1 MTDSDEEIP
10 NYYEVLCVEASA
22 TKDDIR
28 KAYRRQALLFHPD
41 KMKPH
46 MQDEASKHFQVINEA
61 YAVLSDDTKREL
73 YDRYG
78 VEGVRK
84 GGNPNPE
91 PEPNDLFNHAFFQN
105 GFAPPRSRSNHQHY
119 HHHPHPSDPNDH
131 YQQHHHYHHHHHHQ
145 RPHDPFSMPP
155 FFDSPFGHPLHTGT
169 NTRTSTSSSSSSS
182 SNNNNNNNNNNSRRS
197 NGRSSQRGGFSD
209 HHDRH
214 MRAFHDMMGMSMGM
228 GMGMGMGMDM
238 GMGMGMDPG
247 FGSSSMFQSMH
258 NAPSTS
264 ERPSLFATSPFVQQ
278 FGPASTS
285 SFSSSFSTGSGPGV
299 RSHTTRTT
307 VVNGQQT
314 TVTEEVDNQGVKT
327 TTVDAP
333 DGSRTIYTDDGV
345 RGTQRVLV
353 QGTSRPAATT
363 RSSLPPGTTAQRP
376 IFIEE
381 EDHDHPHHRGAF
393 QQQQQ
398 QQQPFQQQQQPFQ
411 QQQFQQ
417 QQSFEVNGSGGP
429 ESDFIDMN
437 GYDASNPI
445 VLDDPAHAPA
455 PASASASAPPPLS
468 SSRRGEATPL
478 HHAQYGQGQTLRGSS
493 KK

>member
-105 GFAPPRSRSNHQHY
+105 GFAPPRSR
-119 HHHPHPSDPNDH
+119 
-131 YQQHHHYHHHHHHQ
+131 
-145 RPHDPFSMPP
+145 
-155 FFDSPFGHPLHTGT
+155 
-169 NTRTSTSSSSSSS
+169 TSTSSSSSS
-182 SNNNNNNNNNNSRRS
+182 SNNNNNNNNNNRRS

-228 GMGMGMGMDM
+228 GMGMGMDMGM

-398 QQQPFQQQQQPFQ
+398 QQQPFQQQQ
-411 QQQFQQ
+411 FQQ
-417 QQSFEVNGSGGP
+417 QQSFEVNGNGGP